1 MVMNSFDQIPKYE
14 RAILYPVSPDVSGVH
29 MFSDPFPRK
38 YPYWTTLGEGSNQ
51 MNSIISG

>member
-1 MVMNSFDQIPKYE
+1 MVMNSFDQIPKYA
-14 RAILYPVSPDVSGVH
+14 RAILYPVSPEVSGVH